1 MTGFETFG
9 LAIAV
14 ATLFAFIAR
23 KTRQPTIIGYI
34 AAGLVL
40 GPVGLGMLAQ
50 TELTKILSELGLVFL
65 LFLIGLEIDVKKV
78 KEVLKPT
85 VIIGIF
91 QMVTTFALGAGTG
104 FLLGFTLVESVFIG
118 AASMFSSTA
127 LVVKLLTDKD
137 ESSSLPGR
145 LDVGILLI
153 QDVAVVIILAL
164 ISTQLTSPTQA
175 AVRLA
180 EVFAMIGVIG
190 ALSYLSSQYLLPK
203 AFKRLSKDLHSFFIH
218 GIAWAFTLI
227 FIAQKLNLSMEI
239 GAFFAGLS
247 LAQLPYSSELQERV
261 RPLTDIFMAVFFI
274 NFGLKIVPGQL
285 TAYMTEALIASAV
298 LIIGKFAII
307 FLLTDRMKFTPQTSF
322 KAAVNMTQISEFSL
336 ILGALALSE
345 GLIGNELVGFIS
357 LVAVITMGVS
367 SYLLNYNQELFN
379 TVEHLFERFKS
390 EDKRDVEIQKL
401 EGHAIVVGYD
411 AITEK
416 LLDDLK
422 RHYENVVIVDRSS
435 RKVDEL
441 AESDF
446 EFIYGDFR
454 HSEIRRAAGMKN
466 ADMLVSVAPEFEV
479 NREILEHVNPDTTVF
494 VKADEIDEAADLY
507 DMGAHYVIVRNIL
520 TGEKMSDYIKLFLE
534 DQDLFKK
541 EVEKDVE
548 NIMYGGRENV

>member
-9 LAIAV
+9 MAVAV
-14 ATLFAFIAR
+14 ATVFAFIAR
-23 KTRQPTIIGYI
+23 KTHQPTIIAYI
-34 AAGLVL
+34 AAGMVL
-40 GPVGLGMLAQ
+40 GPVGLGILAQ

-78 KEVLKPT
+78 REVLRPT
-85 VIIGIF
+85 VLIGIF
-91 QMVTTFALGAGTG
+91 QMILTFGLGAITG
-104 FLLGFTLVESVFIG
+104 FLLGFTLIESIFIG

-137 ESSSLPGR
+137 ETSSLPGR

-164 ISTQLTSPTQA
+164 ISTQLNSPTQA
-175 AVRLA
+175 ILRLG
-180 EVFAMIGVIG
+180 EVFVMIGVIG
-190 ALSYLSSQYLLPK
+190 VLSYLSSQYLLPQ
-203 AFKRLSKDLHSFFIH
+203 AFKKLSKDLHSFFIH
-218 GIAWAFTLI
+218 GIAWAFALI
-227 FIAQKLNLSMEI
+227 FLAQQLNLSMEI

-247 LAQLPYSSELQERV
+247 LAQLPYSRELQERV

-285 TAYMTEALIASAV
+285 TAYITEALIASAV
-298 LIIGKFAII
+298 LIAGKFVII

-345 GLIGNELVGFIS
+345 GLIGSELVGFIS
-357 LVAVITMGVS
+357 LVAVITMGIS
-367 SYLLNYNQELFN
+367 SYLLNYNQEIFEA
-379 TVEHLFERFKS
+379 VEHLLERFKS
-390 EDKRDVEIQKL
+390 EDKQDVSIERL
-401 EGHAIVVGYD
+401 EEHAVVVGYD
-411 AITEK
+411 KITEK

-422 RHYENVVIVDRSS
+422 RHYEDVVIVDRSS

-454 HSEIRRAAGMKN
+454 HSEIRRAAGLKD
-466 ADMLVSVAPEFEV
+466 AEILVSVAPEFEV
-479 NREILEHVNPDTTVF
+479 NREILEHVRPETTVF
-494 VKADEIDEAADLY
+494 VKADEVDEAADLY
-507 DMGAHYVIVRNIL
+507 EMGAHYVIIRNIL
-520 TGEKMSDYIKLFLE
+520 TGEKMSDYVKLFLE
-534 DQDLFKK
+534 DRELFLK
-541 EVEKDVE
+541 EIEDDV
-548 NIMYGGRENV
+548 NHIKYGGREDV